1 MHECDTPSVASA
13 CALIQTKRK
22 RDRVAPLFCLAR
34 RVIQKSER
42 SKKLHLLFSLFL
54 REWVSVNSLTS
65 HGLPMA
71 ITLVW
76 NQLTRPP
83 EIVDK
88 TISKEDAIAFVVEQ
102 FLS

>member
-1 MHECDTPSVASA
+1 
-13 CALIQTKRK
+13 
-22 RDRVAPLFCLAR
+22 
-34 RVIQKSER
+34 
-42 SKKLHLLFSLFL
+42 
-54 REWVSVNSLTS
+54 
-65 HGLPMA
+65 MA